1 MTRRKR
7 LIYLTGC
14 NFETFLWQKKKK
26 QNKNQNNK
34 PGKIIYKTYEKRANI
49 LINKVLLNQEQTNN
63 PMKKETNKI
72 NRQFIK

>member
-26 QNKNQNNK
+26 PNKNQNNK

-63 PMKKETNKI
+63 QWKK
-72 NRQFIK
+72 RQTR